1 MPSAASYDETFWRRV
16 LARAPETPLMGT
28 LLRLVE
34 NQEQKVTVPLVD
46 DLDEHEAL
54 EQLLEASKPAP
65 AAGTARFD
73 YLLRAPW
80 RYPPLPWGSR
90 FGRRFEPGIFYGS
103 LTAAALLAEAAYYR
117 LVFLAGMETP
127 FADRVI
133 SQHTRFEARYQ
144 TDRGRRLDAPPFS
157 RHETVLRHPAH
168 YGPCQAL
175 GTVLRTAGAAAF
187 TYLSARAPGQECNIA
202 LLQPAALRSR
212 RHRNPVNGLCET
224 RPEGVQFRFGRELT
238 WFPREQFL
246 VRGRLPQPA

>member
-1 MPSAASYDETFWRRV
+1 
-16 LARAPETPLMGT
+16 MGT

-46 DLDEHEAL
+46 DLDEHEVL
-54 EQLLEASKPAP
+54 EQLLEDSKPPPAP
-65 AAGTARFD
+65 GTARFD

-80 RYPPLPWGSR
+80 RYLLLPWGSR

-103 LTAAALLAEAAYYR
+103 LTGTALLAEAAYYR
-117 LVFLAGMETP
+117 LVFLEGMETP

-144 TDRGRRLDAPPFS
+144 TENGRRLDAPPFC
-157 RHETVLRHPAH
+157 RHVAVLRHPAE

-175 GTVLRTAGAAAF
+175 GTVLRASGAAAF
-187 TYLSARAPGQECNIA
+187 VYLSARAPGRDCNIA
-202 LLQPAALRSR
+202 LLEPAALRSR
-212 RHRNPVNGLCET
+212 RHRNPVNGLCEA

-238 WFPREQFL
+238 WFPRQQFL
-246 VRGRLPQPA
+246 VDGSLPQPA